1 MTATE
6 PAPTTSD
13 EPGSAP
19 YGIVV
24 SKDVMVEMRDGI
36 HLATDLHRPGR
47 GGELAPGSF
56 PTIVC
61 ITPYDKTERRYTEI
75 ADFFVPHGY
84 AVVLQDLRDRH
95 RSEGT
100 KEYFHSATPH
110 TGEDG
115 YDTIEWIAAQSWSN
129 GRTGMVGS
137 SYACITQIRTAL
149 ERPPHLTAIW
159 PDVAPTTTYHH
170 QTREGGAMQLHMFWA
185 LYIHAADAQEVQANP
200 ALQEDVWDDLRNLR
214 ELMWGWPW
222 HKGER
227 ALKHVPALDETLENY
242 ATRGA
247 YDDWWAKKEND
258 FARFFG
264 EHADIPATMTTGWYD
279 GFPHADTEYFA
290 AMQEKNESPQRL
302 IVGPWSHV
310 GMRGDATFT
319 LDVDFGEAS
328 RWGVQ
333 RYFEEQLA
341 WFDRFLPDDATG
353 QPPDEAPVK
362 LFVMGGGS
370 GRKTDEGKLDHGGYW
385 RDEQEWPLARVVP
398 TTFHLRGDGSLSS
411 EAGDDEPRR
420 FTYDPEDPV
429 PTIGGNYCAVG
440 ELPPAGEGMEPMWM
454 RLLNPA
460 LLMRNIMTPGPA
472 DQVES
477 EAYFTSRV
485 PGRKL
490 ADRDDVL
497 VYETTPLAE
506 PVEVTGRATVKLRIA
521 SSAVDTDFTAKLI
534 DVYPPNEDYPD
545 GYAMLINDSIIRCRY
560 RNGFEQEELMEPG
573 HEYEVSI
580 LLPPTANV
588 FAAGHRIRVD
598 VSSSN
603 FPRLERNPNTGEPI
617 GRHTRMEVAEQT
629 VFGGEIVLP
638 VITA

>member
-6 PAPTTSD
+6 
-13 EPGSAP
+13 P

-47 GGELAPGSF
+47 GGELAPGRF

-115 YDTIEWIAAQSWSN
+115 YDTIEWIAAQPWSN

-222 HKGER
+222 RKGER
-227 ALKHVPALDETLENY
+227 ALRHVPALDETLESY

-247 YDDWWAKKEND
+247 YDEWWASKEND
-258 FARFFG
+258 FARFFA

-279 GFPHADTEYFA
+279 GFPHSDTEYFA
-290 AMQEKNESPQRL
+290 AMQAQNSSPQRL

-328 RWGVQ
+328 KWGVQ
-333 RYFEEQLA
+333 RYFAEQLA

-353 QPPDEAPVK
+353 QPADEAPVK

-370 GRKTDEGKLDHGGYW
+370 GRKTAEGKLDHGGHW
-385 RDEQEWPLARVVP
+385 RDEQEWPLARAVP
-398 TTFHLRGDGSLSS
+398 TTFHLRGDGSLST
-411 EAGDDEPRR
+411 ETGDDEQRR

-429 PTIGGNYCAVG
+429 PTIGGSYCAVG

-477 EAYFTSRV
+477 EDYFTSRV

-490 ADRDDVL
+490 ADRADVL
-497 VYETTPLAE
+497 VYETEPLAE
-506 PVEVTGRATVKLRIA
+506 PVEVTGRATVRLRIA

-534 DVYPPNEDYPD
+534 DVHPPNEDYAD

-573 HEYEVSI
+573 QEYEVTI
-580 LLPPTANV
+580 LLPPTSNV

-638 VITA
+638 VIPS